1 MKKLLIGT
9 LAIMFS
15 IFGLQKLADALNTT
29 VRSSAVESERMIAAN
44 NGGFNPKVRDQGLDK
59 A

>member
-15 IFGLQKLADALNTT
+15 ILGLQKLADTLDTA
-29 VRSSAVESERMIAAN
+29 VKGKAVESERTIAAN
-44 NGGFNPKVRDQGLDK
+44 GGFSTNGSDK
-59 A
+59 GKTKA